1 MVTYCLKGCS
11 NQSILNKNVSYH
23 KVYIRWR
30 EKILHSYLRWK
41 PQLLEKVS
49 CKIGKKAENI
59 FLHTRIKIWENFNI
73 KHGVMEMEQ
82 NKFIQSNKK
91 RDSRR
96 DIQRISVVAR
106 CTVKKVSLKI
116 LPPAYLHIIKID
128 IK

>member
-1 MVTYCLKGCS
+1 
-11 NQSILNKNVSYH
+11 
-23 KVYIRWR
+23 
-30 EKILHSYLRWK
+30 
-41 PQLLEKVS
+41 
-49 CKIGKKAENI
+49 
-59 FLHTRIKIWENFNI
+59 
-73 KHGVMEMEQ
+73 MEQ